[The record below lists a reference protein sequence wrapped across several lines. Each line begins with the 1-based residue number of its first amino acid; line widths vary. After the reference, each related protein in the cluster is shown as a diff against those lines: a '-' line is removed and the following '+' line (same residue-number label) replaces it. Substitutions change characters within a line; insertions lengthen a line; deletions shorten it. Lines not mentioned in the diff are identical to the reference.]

1 MLVLRRLCRQ
11 QGFCDRRR
19 MGSAV
24 ARDEVEPVRHGPPL
38 VAGVVDQIHAGAERV
53 RPRQA
58 VQIPAYVLA
67 RRAYAGVL
75 AVEPVVVVEMFEQQ
89 LAHFLDFESK
99 TNPARVLNNADWL
112 MDFNLIS
119 FLRDVGKYFTVN
131 YMMTKDS
138 VRNRLEREDGISFTE
153 FSYMLLQSYDFL
165 HLYEAEGCRLQTGG
179 SDQWGNITAGV
190 ELIRREKVQSAYG
203 MDYAL
208 ISK

>member
-1 MLVLRRLCRQ
+1 MWIASSSSSRISSTSSRKPTRRVC
-11 QGFCDRRR
+11 
-19 MGSAV
+19 S
-24 ARDEVEPVRHGPPL
+24 
-38 VAGVVDQIHAGAERV
+38 
-53 RPRQA
+53 
-58 VQIPAYVLA
+58 
-67 RRAYAGVL
+67 
-75 AVEPVVVVEMFEQQ
+75 
-89 LAHFLDFESK
+89 
-99 TNPARVLNNADWL
+99 NNADWL

-190 ELIRREKVQSAYG
+190 ELIRRVKGQSAYG
-203 MDYAL
+203 MVYP
-208 ISK
+208 